1 MRKVIIVM
9 ALLLG
14 GCQSWS
20 EVTGDRFSA
29 TMLYRRIAV
38 IDQIDKQP
46 TSSTN
51 PIRIEPGEH
60 RLILQASPGWPGGP
74 PSQVYYLNAEACK
87 RYYINAQFKDTNSQE
102 WTPVIDYVQAIS
114 DCKIVPATK

>member
-1 MRKVIIVM
+1 MPKVTMVM

-29 TMLYRRIAV
+29 TMPYRRIV
-38 IDQIDKQP
+38 IIDQIDNQA
-46 TSSTN
+46 SLSTN
-51 PIRIEPGEH
+51 PIRVEPGGH